1 LAFFLSVNYATLSV
15 AFLIQFFRASVVSLT
30 YYAVY
35 IVKSATEGNTAF
47 NFFGG
52 VVPFLAIASVGY
64 LGVTIFVIRAFRGK
78 LRMGLLILLCVL
90 TAVDFIN
97 DLSVVLTGTGVLP
110 F

>member
-1 LAFFLSVNYATLSV
+1 
-15 AFLIQFFRASVVSLT
+15 VSLT

-35 IVKSATEGNTAF
+35 IVKSATEGNTTF

-78 LRMGLLILLCVL
+78 LRMSLLILLCVL

-97 DLSVVLTGTGVLP
+97 DFSVVLTGVGVLP